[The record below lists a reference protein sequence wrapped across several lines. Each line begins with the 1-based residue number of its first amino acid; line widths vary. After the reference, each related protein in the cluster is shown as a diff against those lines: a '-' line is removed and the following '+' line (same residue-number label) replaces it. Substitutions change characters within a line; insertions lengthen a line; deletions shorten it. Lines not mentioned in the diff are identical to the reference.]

1 MSSKIDQLQ
10 KPGCDTLSAPGF
22 WRRLAAQTYDL
33 LLLIALLFLATALL
47 LPFTAGLAVTDQH
60 TLIYRIYLVV
70 VSFFFYGWF
79 WTHGGQTLGLRAWK
93 LTVLTQDK
101 KTLNW
106 SQALVRFATASVALG
121 FFGLGYLWILIDKD
135 RRGWHDHLS
144 KTAVFF
150 ETSQK
155 KVKTK

>member
-1 MSSKIDQLQ
+1 MKIDKQQ
-10 KPGCDTLSAPGF
+10 KPEPERDIYSAPGF
-22 WRRLAAQTYDL
+22 FRRLAAQIYDL
-33 LLLIALLFLATALL
+33 LLLIAVLFLATALL
-47 LPFTAGLAVTDQH
+47 LPFTAGMAVTDQQG
-60 TLIYRIYLVV
+60 LIYRLYLVV
-70 VSFFFYGWF
+70 ISFLFYGWF

-106 SQALVRFATASVALG
+106 TQALVRFATASVAWG

-150 ETSQK
+150 DTSTK
-155 KVKTK
+155 K

>member
-1 MSSKIDQLQ
+1 MSSKINKPQ
-10 KPGCDTLSAPGF
+10 KLGHDILSAPSF
-22 WRRLAAQTYDL
+22 WRRLAAQTYDF

-47 LPFTAGLAVTDQH
+47 LPFTAGMAVTDQH

-106 SQALVRFATASVALG
+106 TQALVRFVTASVSLG

-144 KTAVFF
+144 KTAVYYNPQ
-150 ETSQK
+150 QK
-155 KVKTK
+155 K

>member
-1 MSSKIDQLQ
+1 MSSKINKQQ
-10 KPGCDTLSAPGF
+10 KPGHDILSAPSF
-22 WRRLAAQTYDL
+22 WRRLAAQTYDF

-47 LPFTAGLAVTDQH
+47 LPFTAGMAVTDQH

-101 KTLNW
+101 KTLDW
-106 SQALVRFATASVALG
+106 TQALVRFVTASVSLG

-144 KTAVFF
+144 KTTVFYNPQ
-150 ETSQK
+150 QK
-155 KVKTK
+155 K

>member
-1 MSSKIDQLQ
+1 LSSKIDKQQ
-10 KPGCDTLSAPGF
+10 KPEPERDIHSAPGF
-22 WRRLAAQTYDL
+22 FRRLAAQIYDL
-33 LLLIALLFLATALL
+33 LLLIAVLFLATAVL
-47 LPFTAGLAVTDQH
+47 LPFTAGMAVTDQH
-60 TLIYRIYLVV
+60 TLIYRLYLVV
-70 VSFFFYGWF
+70 ISFLFYGWF

-106 SQALVRFATASVALG
+106 TQALVRFATASVAWG

-150 ETSQK
+150 DPSTK
-155 KVKTK
+155 K

>member
-1 MSSKIDQLQ
+1 MSSKIDKPP
-10 KPGCDTLSAPGF
+10 KPGSDTLSVPGF
-22 WRRLAAQTYDL
+22 WRRLAAQIYDL
-33 LLLIALLFLATALL
+33 LLLIAVLFLATALL
-47 LPFTAGLAVTDQH
+47 LPFTAGMAVTDQH
-60 TLIYRIYLVV
+60 GLIYRLYLVV
-70 VSFFFYGWF
+70 ISFLFYGWF

-106 SQALVRFATASVALG
+106 TQALVRFATASVAWG

-155 KVKTK
+155 K

>member
-1 MSSKIDQLQ
+1 LSSKINKQQ
-10 KPGCDTLSAPGF
+10 KPGHDILSAPSF
-22 WRRLAAQTYDL
+22 WRRLAAQTYDF

-47 LPFTAGLAVTDQH
+47 LPFTAGMAVTDQH

-106 SQALVRFATASVALG
+106 TQALVRFVTASVSLG

-144 KTAVFF
+144 KTTVFYNPQ
-150 ETSQK
+150 QK
-155 KVKTK
+155 K

>member
-1 MSSKIDQLQ
+1 MSSKINKQQ
-10 KPGCDTLSAPGF
+10 KPGHDILSAPSF
-22 WRRLAAQTYDL
+22 WRRLAAQTYDF

-47 LPFTAGLAVTDQH
+47 LPFTAGMAVTDQH

-106 SQALVRFATASVALG
+106 TQALVRFVTASVSLG

-144 KTAVFF
+144 KTTVYYNPQ
-150 ETSQK
+150 QK
-155 KVKTK
+155 K

>member
-1 MSSKIDQLQ
+1 MSSKIDQQ
-10 KPGCDTLSAPGF
+10 KELGRNISSAPGF

-47 LPFTAGLAVTDQH
+47 LPFTAGMAVTDRY
-60 TLIYRIYLVV
+60 TLMYRLYLVV

-106 SQALVRFATASVALG
+106 SQALVRFATASVSLS

-135 RRGWHDHLS
+135 GRAWHDHLS

-150 ETSQK
+150 NTQQ
-155 KVKTK
+155 KVKAE

>member
-1 MSSKIDQLQ
+1 LSSKINKPQ
-10 KPGCDTLSAPGF
+10 KLGHDILSAPSF
-22 WRRLAAQTYDL
+22 WRRLAAQTYDF

-47 LPFTAGLAVTDQH
+47 LPFTAGMAVTDQH

-106 SQALVRFATASVALG
+106 TQALVRFVTASVSLG

-144 KTAVFF
+144 KTAVYYNPQ
-150 ETSQK
+150 QK
-155 KVKTK
+155 K

>member
-1 MSSKIDQLQ
+1 MSSKINKQQ
-10 KPGCDTLSAPGF
+10 KPGHDILSAPSF
-22 WRRLAAQTYDL
+22 WRRLAAQTYDF

-47 LPFTAGLAVTDQH
+47 LPFTAGMAVTDQH

-106 SQALVRFATASVALG
+106 TQALVRFVTASVSLG

>member
-1 MSSKIDQLQ
+1 MSSKINKQQ
-10 KPGCDTLSAPGF
+10 KPGHDILSAPSF
-22 WRRLAAQTYDL
+22 WRRLAAQTYDF

-47 LPFTAGLAVTDQH
+47 LPFTAGMAVTDQH
-60 TLIYRIYLVV
+60 ILIYRIYLVV

-106 SQALVRFATASVALG
+106 TQALVRFVTASVSLG

-144 KTAVFF
+144 KTTVFYNPQ
-150 ETSQK
+150 QK
-155 KVKTK
+155 K

>member
-1 MSSKIDQLQ
+1 MSSKINKQQ
-10 KPGCDTLSAPGF
+10 KPGHDILSAPSF
-22 WRRLAAQTYDL
+22 WRRLAAQTYDF

-47 LPFTAGLAVTDQH
+47 LPFTAGMAVTDQH
-60 TLIYRIYLVV
+60 TLIYPIYLVV

-106 SQALVRFATASVALG
+106 TQALVRFVTASVSLG

-144 KTAVFF
+144 KTTVFYNPQ
-150 ETSQK
+150 QK
-155 KVKTK
+155 K

>member
-1 MSSKIDQLQ
+1 MSSKLNKQQ
-10 KPGCDTLSAPGF
+10 KPGHDILSAPSF
-22 WRRLAAQTYDL
+22 WRRLAAQTYDF

-47 LPFTAGLAVTDQH
+47 LPFTAGMAVTDQH

-106 SQALVRFATASVALG
+106 TQALVRFVTASVSLG

-144 KTAVFF
+144 KTTVFYNPQ
-150 ETSQK
+150 QK
-155 KVKTK
+155 K

>member
-1 MSSKIDQLQ
+1 MSSKINKQQ
-10 KPGCDTLSAPGF
+10 KPGHDILSAPSF
-22 WRRLAAQTYDL
+22 WRRLAAQTYDF

-47 LPFTAGLAVTDQH
+47 LPFTAGMAVTDQH

-106 SQALVRFATASVALG
+106 TQALVRFVTASVSLG

-144 KTAVFF
+144 KTTVFYNPQ
-150 ETSQK
+150 QK
-155 KVKTK
+155 K

>member
-1 MSSKIDQLQ
+1 LSSKINKQQ
-10 KPGCDTLSAPGF
+10 KPGHDILSAPSF
-22 WRRLAAQTYDL
+22 WRRLAAQTYDF

-47 LPFTAGLAVTDQH
+47 LPFTAGMAVTDQH

-106 SQALVRFATASVALG
+106 TQALVRFVTASVSLG

-144 KTAVFF
+144 KTAVYYNPQ
-150 ETSQK
+150 QK
-155 KVKTK
+155 K

>member
-1 MSSKIDQLQ
+1 M
-10 KPGCDTLSAPGF
+10 
-22 WRRLAAQTYDL
+22 
-33 LLLIALLFLATALL
+33 
-47 LPFTAGLAVTDQH
+47 
-60 TLIYRIYLVV
+60 
-70 VSFFFYGWF
+70 
-79 WTHGGQTLGLRAWK
+79 GLRAWK

-155 KVKTK
+155 K

>member
-1 MSSKIDQLQ
+1 MSSKINKPQ
-10 KPGCDTLSAPGF
+10 KLGHDILSAPSF
-22 WRRLAAQTYDL
+22 WRRLAAQTYDF

-47 LPFTAGLAVTDQH
+47 LPFTAGMAVTDQH

-93 LTVLTQDK
+93 LTVLTQNK

-106 SQALVRFATASVALG
+106 TQALVRFVTASVSLG

-144 KTAVFF
+144 KTAVYYNPQ
-150 ETSQK
+150 QK
-155 KVKTK
+155 K

>member
-1 MSSKIDQLQ
+1 MSSKINKQQ
-10 KPGCDTLSAPGF
+10 KPGHDILSAPSF
-22 WRRLAAQTYDL
+22 WRRLAAQTYDF

-60 TLIYRIYLVV
+60 ALIYRVYLVV

-101 KTLNW
+101 KTLDW
-106 SQALVRFATASVALG
+106 TQALVRFVTASVSLG

-144 KTAVFF
+144 KTTVYYNPQ
-150 ETSQK
+150 QK
-155 KVKTK
+155 K

>member
-1 MSSKIDQLQ
+1 LSSKINKQQ
-10 KPGCDTLSAPGF
+10 NPEPEPDTFSAPGF

-47 LPFTAGLAVTDQH
+47 LPFTDGIAVTDQH
-60 TLIYRIYLVV
+60 RMIFRLYLVV

-93 LTVLTQDK
+93 LTVLTQNK

-106 SQALVRFATASVALG
+106 SQALVRFVTASVSLC
-121 FFGLGYLWILIDKD
+121 FFGLGYLWVLIDKD
-135 RRGWHDHLS
+135 RLGWHDHLS
-144 KTAVFF
+144 KTTVFYNPQ
-150 ETSQK
+150 QK
-155 KVKTK
+155 K